1 MEFILFMMGLAWKIL
16 LICLGFKAFKWM
28 LGDGKDYVRA
38 LASIIGIKLQTAC
51 LRLRKK
57 LLNELEEEKKPLPEG
72 EDDPT
77 KVEAHVI

>member
-1 MEFILFMMGLAWKIL
+1 MEFILFMMGLAWKFL
-16 LICLGFKAFKWM
+16 LIAFGFWAFKWI
-28 LGDGKDYVRA
+28 LGDGKDYIRVI
-38 LASIIGIKLQTAC
+38 ASTIGIGLQTAC

-57 LLNELEEEKKPLPEG
+57 LLVKLEEEKKPLPEG